1 MTNFRKG
8 NHGFRSE
15 SKERDHHYYYICSAF
30 WRPYQSKLHNGC
42 ILFWSSILTNEWLLT
57 ILYFLLLFR
66 FHIFGSHKNLAQE
79 EMQIH
84 NQKRLR
90 ITKASHVYPSVKLS
104 KNVPSN
110 IISTHCEVHW
120 KWCNFSLHLKTK
132 SRARSN
138 LDPVP
143 YCLPIWATYLFAKKR

>member
-90 ITKASHVYPSVKLS
+90 ITKASHVYPSWSDPRFHSQVLWVFFS
-104 KNVPSN
+104 ENFYPVFIPSIEP
-110 IISTHCEVHW
+110 IIFWPSFH
-120 KWCNFSLHLKTK
+120 S
-132 SRARSN
+132 SS
-138 LDPVP
+138 
-143 YCLPIWATYLFAKKR
+143 